1 MKKDLVLNS
10 LDSMILFYKNS
21 NDITRAER
29 LKVVKRLV
37 KRANIED
44 YKNITTSKNGINV
57 GYIMEDLVLN
67 YLGLECE
74 DNMHEIKSL
83 IINTPNILKND
94 NVKVVYIVI
103 ISKYFNGLYRLDNA
117 SKILNIRFGINEF
130 RELKNELVKVCEL
143 NDLVKA

>member
-1 MKKDLVLNS
+1 MNKELVLNS
-10 LDSMILFYKNS
+10 LDSMIVFYKNT

-37 KRANIED
+37 KRAKIED
-44 YKNITTSKNGINV
+44 FKNITTSKNGINV
-57 GYIMEDLVLN
+57 GYIMEDIVLN

-74 DNMHEIKSL
+74 DDMHEIKSL
-83 IINTPNILKND
+83 VINKPNILKNK

-117 SKILNIRFGINEF
+117 SKILNARLGINEF
-130 RELKNELVKVCEL
+130 RALKNELVKVCEL
-143 NDLVKA
+143 NDLVK